1 MDYKDIIRNMNN
13 GEFKNVYLFYGREF
27 YLLENVIKTCR
38 KSLNE
43 SMIDFNM
50 DILDGKEITL
60 DQVISNTETL
70 PFMDERKFII
80 INLILN

>member
-1 MDYKDIIRNMNN
+1 MDYKDIIRNMNS

-43 SMIDFNM
+43 SMRAGTIKVSEKSESIWMIILSLLTPFGLLIIFFIFCTV
-50 DILDGKEITL
+50 DI
-60 DQVISNTETL
+60 
-70 PFMDERKFII
+70 
-80 INLILN
+80 